1 MMQKS
6 LGLLVFFGAILCAAS
21 GCGSGQEREAKVTGS
36 VIKDGKGLEGVNVGF
51 DAADPRA
58 SKGTMTD
65 AEGKFTTTLKPGSYT
80 VLLTRMV
87 DKKGNLPPRVAEDAD
102 PALQDISKIQGSLHQ
117 SLPVK
122 FTNKATSPFKVE
134 VPAKGIDLPPFDVS
148 K

>member
-1 MMQKS
+1 MS
-6 LGLLVFFGAILCAAS
+6 LGLLVLAGAIFVAAS
-21 GCGSGQEREAKVTGS
+21 GCGSGPEREAKVTGS

-51 DAADPRA
+51 DAVDPTA

-65 AEGKFTTTLKPGSYT
+65 ANGKFATTLKPGSYT

-87 DKKGNLPPRVAEDAD
+87 DKKGNLPPRVAADAD
-102 PALQDISKIQGSLHQ
+102 PALQDIGKIQASLRQ
-117 SLPVK
+117 SLPAK

-134 VPAKGIDLPPFDVS
+134 VPAKGIDLSPFDVS

>member
-1 MMQKS
+1 MMRKS
-6 LGLLVFFGAILCAAS
+6 LGLLVLAGTICFVAS
-21 GCGSGQEREAKVTGS
+21 GCASKSDTEAKVTGS

-65 AEGKFTTTLKPGSYT
+65 AEGKFATTLKPGSYT

-117 SLPVK
+117 SLPAK
-122 FTNKATSPFKVE
+122 FTNKTTSPFKAD